1 MQIGVVASD
10 GCFASALVSV
20 LDILRV
26 AEMRRPAIDETIPPL
41 VVEVVGARRR
51 VTAGGGIGVTAD
63 RSLAELDDLDVVVVP
78 ALGTMDEADTTAA
91 LGTADTRRLVAAL
104 DRLAPSTTVAAA
116 CTGVF
121 PLAEAGLLA
130 RRRAT
135 TSWWLWPAFRRRYP
149 AAVLDVDAMVV
160 TDGRAVTAGAA
171 FAHIDLALTL
181 VRLASP
187 RLARDVARLL
197 VVDERPSQAVYVALD
212 HLVHDDELVRAFE
225 AHVRAHLREPLDI
238 AAVAAELGTSRRTL
252 ERRTAEAVGLSPL
265 ALVRRL
271 RVERALHL
279 LRSTDLGT
287 EAVAAEVGYAGAAT
301 LRSVLRRFS

>member
-26 AEMRRPAIDETIPPL
+26 AEMRRPAIDQTIPPL

-51 VTAGGGIGVTAD
+51 VTAGGGVSVTTD
-63 RSLAELDDLDVVVVP
+63 RSLAELDDLDIVVVP

-91 LGTADTRRLVAAL
+91 LGTPDTRRLVAAL

-135 TSWWLWPAFRRRYP
+135 TSWWLWAAFRRRYP

-171 FAHIDLALTL
+171 FAHIDLALAL

-187 RLARDVARLL
+187 GLARDVARLL
-197 VVDERPSQAVYVALD
+197 VVDERPSQAAYVALD
-212 HLVHDDELVRAFE
+212 HLGHDDQLVRAFE
-225 AHVRAHLREPLDI
+225 TYIRSHLREPLDI

-279 LRSTDLGT
+279 MRSTDLGT
-287 EAVAAEVGYAGAAT
+287 EAVAAEVGYASAAT